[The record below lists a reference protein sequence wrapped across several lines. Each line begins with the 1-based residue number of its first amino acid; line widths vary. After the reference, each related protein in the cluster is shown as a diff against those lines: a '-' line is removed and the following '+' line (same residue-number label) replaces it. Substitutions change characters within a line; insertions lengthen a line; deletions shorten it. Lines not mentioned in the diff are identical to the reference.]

1 MAKSNPIVEL
11 AERCVERLVANR
23 AAGACYP
30 QPLDQLLD
38 AAASTGPGTSPST
51 GPSTAPSTAPAKAQ
65 AIAYSAAERARAV
78 KHSVFRQRCLVAHPR
93 HPDAP
98 VVLAEDLAVLAASPQ
113 LFHFACRHTAGGPP
127 WLAADL
133 KKAVA
138 KPIQAAFDQAL
149 RRSPPAAASALPS
162 ALPPAVEAVGLPD
175 ARVVFSADERLC
187 LQILGALGQSSLP
200 AYPTLRQL
208 AEHAGLSPTKLAPRL
223 KKLAS
228 SARFLAQAV
237 PLVDKHLDSPVALRS
252 AVEAMTRR
260 SESIELLVR
269 LARTD
274 KKRLIARKDLMK
286 KAATAVRPLVQTYLD
301 EQLTAGGPLGGV
313 AAVRDGRELKFFL
326 FEDLEPTAVR
336 WRLTTGGTTV
346 ASGSGPAVTG
356 ATAGPAASD
365 ALVDLADFATQLAAA
380 FERLNAESGGH
391 NQVGLRQLRTA
402 LSTWGRAAFDARL
415 SRLRQA
421 GEYTLSGMQNR
432 GGVSVEDQEAGI
444 REGGV
449 LRIYLSRLGNHDIAL
464 PGKPS

>member
-1 MAKSNPIVEL
+1 MAKPNPIGEL
-11 AERCVERLVANR
+11 AQRCVQRLVANR
-23 AAGACYP
+23 AAGECYP
-30 QPLDQLLD
+30 MPLDQLLD
-38 AAASTGPGTSPST
+38 AAA
-51 GPSTAPSTAPAKAQ
+51 GPSTEPGSGP

-98 VVLAEDLAVLAASPQ
+98 VVLAEDLAVLAASPP
-113 LFHFACRHTAGGPP
+113 LFQFACRHTAGGPP

-138 KPIQAAFDQAL
+138 KPIQAAFEQAL
-149 RRSPPAAASALPS
+149 RSLPPAATPVPQSAMPPTCEAAGLP
-162 ALPPAVEAVGLPD
+162 EAVV
-175 ARVVFSADERLC
+175 AFSADERLC
-187 LQILGALGQSSLP
+187 LQILGVLGQPSLP

-208 AEHAGLSPTKLAPRL
+208 AERAGLSPTKLAPRL

-237 PLVDKHLDSPVALRS
+237 PLFDKHLDSPVAIRS
-252 AVEAMTRR
+252 AAEAMARR

-269 LARTD
+269 LTRTD
-274 KKRLIARKDLMK
+274 KKRLIARKDLLK
-286 KAATAVRPLVQTYLD
+286 KAATAVRPLVQAYLD
-301 EQLTAGGPLGGV
+301 EQLAAGGPLGGV
-313 AAVRDGRELKFFL
+313 AAVRDGKELKFFL

-336 WRLTTGGTTV
+336 WRVTAGGAMIAGGAMT
-346 ASGSGPAVTG
+346 AGESGPAVTG

-365 ALVDLADFATQLAAA
+365 AMGDLANFAAQLAAA
-380 FERLNAESGGH
+380 FKRLDAESGGH
-391 NQVGLRQLRTA
+391 NQVGLRQLRAA
-402 LSTWGRAAFDARL
+402 LPTWGRAAFDARL
-415 SRLRQA
+415 LSLRQA

-449 LRIYLSRLGNHDIAL
+449 LRIYLSRLGDRDISL
-464 PGKPS
+464 SGNRS